1 MDLKELYQDI
11 ILEHGKSPR
20 NLGKC
25 EGYNHDAKGYNP
37 LCGDKVHIYLK
48 LDNKK
53 KVESLTFEGEGCA
66 ISLASASIMTEL
78 VNGKSFDEAK
88 DIMSSF
94 LNMIKNT
101 SEIKSNHLDDDQKT
115 KLMSLSGV
123 KQFPMRVKCATLSWH
138 TLVSA
143 LEGKKKGSKYRTNRL
158 MSDFKNKVIEEVKK
172 IYDPE
177 IPVNIYDLG
186 LIYKIEVDEKNK
198 VNIDMTLTSPNC
210 PVAESLPREVKDNIM
225 KINGVSDVNLNLV
238 WEPPWDKDKM
248 SEAAKLELNL

>member
-1 MDLKELYQDI
+1 MELKQLYQDI

-25 EGYNHDAKGYNP
+25 EGYSHTAKGYNP
-37 LCGDKVHIYLK
+37 LCGDKVHVYLK
-48 LDNKK
+48 SDNEK

-78 VNGKSFDEAK
+78 IKGKSFEETK
-88 DIMSSF
+88 EIMDAF

-101 SEIKSNHLDDDQKT
+101 SEIRSNHLDEDQKT

-143 LEGKKKGSKYRTNRL
+143 IENKK
-158 MSDFKNKVIEEVKK
+158 EE
-172 IYDPE
+172 I
-177 IPVNIYDLG
+177 NT
-186 LIYKIEVDEKNK
+186 EK
-198 VNIDMTLTSPNC
+198 L
-210 PVAESLPREVKDNIM
+210 
-225 KINGVSDVNLNLV
+225 
-238 WEPPWDKDKM
+238 DK
-248 SEAAKLELNL
+248 